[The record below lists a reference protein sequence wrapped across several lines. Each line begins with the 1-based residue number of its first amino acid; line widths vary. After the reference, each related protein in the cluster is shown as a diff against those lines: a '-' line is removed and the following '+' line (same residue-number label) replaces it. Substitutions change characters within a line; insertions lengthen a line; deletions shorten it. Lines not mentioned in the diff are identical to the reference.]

1 MATYKGIDVSKHQGK
16 IDWQKV
22 KSAGV
27 QFFAMLRAGY
37 GRYDNQKDEQFEANY
52 AGAKAAGI
60 PVGAYHYSYAKT
72 VEQAKQEA
80 ETFLAWIKGKTFE
93 YPVGFDIEEN
103 DQAELGKQAVS
114 DIIRAFCEAV
124 EAAGYY
130 VVVYANKSWFNNYI
144 DDDCKAKYDTWLAEW
159 RDDGKPTYSGNVGI
173 WQYTSD
179 GSVSGINGRVDMNYA
194 YKDYPAI
201 MKANGLNGLKKTS
214 SAGSAAS
221 NGTAATGSTEKSFAA
236 KEKVALNKTPLYA
249 SATAKSP
256 AAYKTGTF
264 YIYDGKEIYGR
275 YRITSSP
282 DRAGKTPVGENVT
295 GYVNKTDLK

>member
-16 IDWQKV
+16 IDWQKA
-22 KSAGV
+22 KDAGV
-27 QFFAMLRAGY
+27 QFAMIRAGY
-37 GRYDNQKDEQFEANY
+37 GRYAKQKDKCFEFNY

-72 VEQAKQEA
+72 VEQAKAEA
-80 ETFLAWIKGKTFE
+80 KTFLAWIKGKTFE

-159 RDDGKPTYSGNVGI
+159 RDDGKPTYRGNVGI

-214 SAGSAAS
+214 SAGGSAS
-221 NGTAATGSTEKSFAA
+221 NGTASTGSTAKKFAA
-236 KEKVALNKTPLYA
+236 KTKVTLNKTPLYA

-256 AAYKTGTF
+256 AVYKTGTF
-264 YIYDGKEIYGR
+264 YIYDGKEISGR